1 MTIFRCLIYLELFR
15 TRGQRRSICVRTEIG
30 LLRGDQSGADTH
42 CPPPAAKTY
51 LYAISCQL
59 RKERKKNVDGIC
71 RSDLRLLRLPV
82 LCWIVLRLHTEAVK
96 RSPWLDANL
105 APLTPG
111 RLACTVGCKI

>member
-15 TRGQRRSICVRTEIG
+15 TRGGKGG
-30 LLRGDQSGADTH
+30 LYVYALRLVCYATTNRVPTH
-42 CPPPAAKTY
+42 CPPLAAKTY

-59 RKERKKNVDGIC
+59 RKERKTNVDGIC

-111 RLACTVGCKI
+111 CLACTVGCKI